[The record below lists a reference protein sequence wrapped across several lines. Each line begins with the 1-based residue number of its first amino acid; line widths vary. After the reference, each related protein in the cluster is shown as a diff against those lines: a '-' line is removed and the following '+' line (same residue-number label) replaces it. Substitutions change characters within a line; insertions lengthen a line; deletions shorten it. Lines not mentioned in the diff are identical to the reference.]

1 MSKFISSANASIE
14 VVDDASYMV
23 NDALHINAVFSA
35 SAIVQANTDV
45 LFINLPDCGAH
56 AEVGWFNTDS
66 EHAASAAASVKKTT
80 SSVDGLNVIS
90 IQLDTDTVAN
100 QEYNVEGWVKLK

>member
-1 MSKFISSANASIE
+1 MSKFITSANNSIK

-35 SAIVQANTDV
+35 SGVVAANTDV
-45 LFINLPDCGAH
+45 LYVGLPDCGEH
-56 AEVGWFNTDS
+56 AEVGWFNTGSD
-66 EHAASAAASVKKTT
+66 HATAEATVKKTT

-90 IQLDTDTVAN
+90 IQLGAATAAN

>member
-1 MSKFISSANASIE
+1 MSKFITSANAGIK

-35 SAIVQANTDV
+35 SAVVAANTDV
-45 LFINLPDCGAH
+45 LYVNLPDCGEH
-56 AEVGWFNTDS
+56 AEVGWFNTGSD
-66 EHAASAAASVKKTT
+66 HAATNAATVKKTT

-90 IQLDTDTVAN
+90 IQLGEATAAN
-100 QEYNVEGWVKLK
+100 QEYNVDGWVKLA

>member
-1 MSKFISSANASIE
+1 MSKFISSANAGIK

-35 SAIVQANTDV
+35 SDIVNKNTDV
-45 LFINLPDCGAH
+45 LYINLPDCGAH
-56 AEVGWFNTDS
+56 AEVVWFNTGSD
-66 EHAASAAASVKKTT
+66 HATASASVKKTT

-90 IQLDTDTVAN
+90 IQLGAATAAN
-100 QEYNVEGWVKLK
+100 QVYNVEGWVKLK

>member
-1 MSKFISSANASIE
+1 MSKFISSANASIK

-35 SAIVQANTDV
+35 SAVVEANTDV
-45 LFINLPDCGAH
+45 LFINLPDCGTH
-56 AEVGWFNTDS
+56 AEVGWFNTASD
-66 EHAASAAASVKKTT
+66 HAATAAAKVKKTT

-90 IQLDTDTVAN
+90 IQLGAATAAN

>member
-14 VVDDASYMV
+14 VVDDASYLV

-35 SAIVQANTDV
+35 SAIVNANTDV
-45 LFINLPDCGAH
+45 LYINLPDCGAH
-56 AEVGWFNTDS
+56 AEVSWFNTGS
-66 EHAASAAASVKKTT
+66 NHAAASVKKAT

-90 IQLDTDTVAN
+90 IQLDADTVAS
-100 QEYNVEGWVKLK
+100 QKYNVEGWVKLK

>member
-1 MSKFISSANASIE
+1 MSKFITSANDSIK

-35 SAIVQANTDV
+35 SAVVAANTDV
-45 LFINLPDCGAH
+45 LYVGLPDCGER
-56 AEVGWFNTDS
+56 AEVGWFNTGSD
-66 EHAASAAASVKKTT
+66 HAATAEATVKKTT

-90 IQLDTDTVAN
+90 IQLGAATAAN
-100 QEYNVEGWVKLK
+100 QEYNVEGWVKLA